1 MLLHLGYYQPTDD
14 KVSRILRIQ
23 LVVWNILDL
32 RPSRWSSRPDYLL
45 ENTTK
50 MRVSSL
56 AVAICLTATINDTNA
71 RYDEPRSFI
80 LSPQQKLPLWGVVSY
95 GGGDASPSSTADEQE
110 EKSAENI
117 DKVNRTTINTSSQIL
132 NSVSAGGGSPV
143 DAVMA
148 TTSAF
153 VGVSKSTV
161 QKSTTTTTIQRPLG
175 TTETASTKG
184 ASSHLSVA
192 TNEQK
197 NGEEAAV
204 DEETITS
211 SDSKGNQRRPLKI
224 LFLSSDTGGG
234 HRASAEALAN
244 QFQRLFP
251 GTTYDLLDIWTDVDS
266 SWPYYTIKVRL

>member
-1 MLLHLGYYQPTDD
+1 
-14 KVSRILRIQ
+14 
-23 LVVWNILDL
+23 
-32 RPSRWSSRPDYLL
+32 
-45 ENTTK
+45 

-56 AVAICLTATINDTNA
+56 AVAICLTTTINDTNA

-95 GGGDASPSSTADEQE
+95 GGGDASPSSTSTADEQE
-110 EKSAENI
+110 EKNAENI
-117 DKVNRTTINTSSQIL
+117 DKVTNRTTINTSSQIL

-175 TTETASTKG
+175 TTETASTSTKG
-184 ASSHLSVA
+184 TSSPLSVA

-197 NGEEAAV
+197 NAEEAV
-204 DEETITS
+204 DEETTTS

>member
-1 MLLHLGYYQPTDD
+1 
-14 KVSRILRIQ
+14 
-23 LVVWNILDL
+23 
-32 RPSRWSSRPDYLL
+32 
-45 ENTTK
+45 

-56 AVAICLTATINDTNA
+56 AVAICLTTINDTNA

-80 LSPQQKLPLWGVVSY
+80 LSQQQKLPLWGVVSY

-110 EKSAENI
+110 EKNAENI
-117 DKVNRTTINTSSQIL
+117 DKVTNRTTINTSSQIL

-175 TTETASTKG
+175 TTETASTSTKG
-184 ASSHLSVA
+184 TSSPLSVA

-197 NGEEAAV
+197 NAEEAV
-204 DEETITS
+204 DEETTTS

>member
-1 MLLHLGYYQPTDD
+1 M
-14 KVSRILRIQ
+14 RI
-23 LVVWNILDL
+23 
-32 RPSRWSSRPDYLL
+32 
-45 ENTTK
+45 
-50 MRVSSL
+50 SSL
-56 AVAICLTATINDTNA
+56 AVAIILCLATINDTNA
-71 RYDEPRSFI
+71 GYDEPRSFI
-80 LSPQQKLPLWGVVSY
+80 LSTQQHKHPLWGVVSY
-95 GGGDASPSSTADEQE
+95 GGGEDALSSSTADEQE
-110 EKSAENI
+110 EKNAGNN
-117 DKVNRTTINTSSQIL
+117 DKVNKKINNTSSQIL

-143 DAVMA
+143 DTVMS

-161 QKSTTTTTIQRPLG
+161 HKSTTTTIQRPLG

-184 ASSHLSVA
+184 TSSPLTVA

-197 NGEEAAV
+197 NAEEAV
-204 DEETITS
+204 DEKAVTF
-211 SDSKGNQRRPLKI
+211 DSKGNHRRPLKI

-266 SWPYYTIKVRL
+266 SWPYYTIKVRIAMLV

>member
-1 MLLHLGYYQPTDD
+1 
-14 KVSRILRIQ
+14 
-23 LVVWNILDL
+23 
-32 RPSRWSSRPDYLL
+32 
-45 ENTTK
+45 

-56 AVAICLTATINDTNA
+56 AVAICLTTINDTNA

-110 EKSAENI
+110 EKNAENI
-117 DKVNRTTINTSSQIL
+117 DKVTNRTTINTSSQIL

-175 TTETASTKG
+175 TTETASTSTKG
-184 ASSHLSVA
+184 TSSPLSVA

-197 NGEEAAV
+197 NAEEAV

>member
-1 MLLHLGYYQPTDD
+1 
-14 KVSRILRIQ
+14 
-23 LVVWNILDL
+23 
-32 RPSRWSSRPDYLL
+32 
-45 ENTTK
+45 

-56 AVAICLTATINDTNA
+56 AVAICLTTTINDTNA

-95 GGGDASPSSTADEQE
+95 GGGDASPSSTSTADEQE
-110 EKSAENI
+110 EKNAENI
-117 DKVNRTTINTSSQIL
+117 DKVTNRTTINTSSQIL

-143 DAVMA
+143 DAVIA

-153 VGVSKSTV
+153 VGLSKSTV

-175 TTETASTKG
+175 TTETASTSTKG
-184 ASSHLSVA
+184 TSSPLSVA

-197 NGEEAAV
+197 NAEEAV
-204 DEETITS
+204 DEETTTS

>member
-1 MLLHLGYYQPTDD
+1 
-14 KVSRILRIQ
+14 
-23 LVVWNILDL
+23 
-32 RPSRWSSRPDYLL
+32 
-45 ENTTK
+45 

-56 AVAICLTATINDTNA
+56 AVAILCLTTTIIDTNA

-95 GGGDASPSSTADEQE
+95 GGGDASSSSTSTADEQE
-110 EKSAENI
+110 EKNAENI
-117 DKVNRTTINTSSQIL
+117 DKVNRATINTSSQIL

-175 TTETASTKG
+175 NTETASTKG
-184 ASSHLSVA
+184 TSSPLSVA

-197 NGEEAAV
+197 NAQEAV

>member
-1 MLLHLGYYQPTDD
+1 
-14 KVSRILRIQ
+14 
-23 LVVWNILDL
+23 
-32 RPSRWSSRPDYLL
+32 
-45 ENTTK
+45 

-56 AVAICLTATINDTNA
+56 AVAILCLATTIIDTNA

-110 EKSAENI
+110 EKNAENI

-175 TTETASTKG
+175 TTETASTSTKG
-184 ASSHLSVA
+184 TSSPLSVA

-197 NGEEAAV
+197 NAEEAV
-204 DEETITS
+204 DEETTTS

>member
-1 MLLHLGYYQPTDD
+1 
-14 KVSRILRIQ
+14 
-23 LVVWNILDL
+23 
-32 RPSRWSSRPDYLL
+32 
-45 ENTTK
+45 

-56 AVAICLTATINDTNA
+56 AVAICLTTTINDTNA

-110 EKSAENI
+110 EKNAENI

-143 DAVMA
+143 DAVIA

-153 VGVSKSTV
+153 VGLSKSTV

-175 TTETASTKG
+175 TTETASTSTKG
-184 ASSHLSVA
+184 TSSPLSVA

-197 NGEEAAV
+197 NAEEAV
-204 DEETITS
+204 DEKAVTF
-211 SDSKGNQRRPLKI
+211 DSKGNHRRPLKI

-266 SWPYYTIKVRL
+266 SWPYYTIKVRIAMLEYNIFN